1 MFAVDA
7 KDLTKTFRSG
17 WLGRR
22 RKEAL
27 RGASLQVPS
36 GAIFGLLGPNGA
48 GKTTLLSILAT
59 LLLPDSGTA
68 TILGHDVVREAG
80 AIRRRLNMASGNA
93 SFVWSLR
100 PPEVLIFYGGLYGLW
115 GRRLR
120 MKVDQL
126 IVQCELGPYAKTEYN
141 ALSTG
146 IKQRLAMAKAL
157 LNDPEVLFLDEP
169 TLGLDPDVSIRL
181 RAQIAALRRE
191 RGTTIILTTHY
202 MREAEELCDQIAFIK
217 DGRILAQGT
226 ADELKRQIRIGD
238 VIALRLDPFLALD
251 AKMTAFI
258 LVGTVALSTVQVC
271 QLDVA
276 YAVLFDI
283 WSKSM
288 KHQFLTPIGIRHL
301 AIGSWIVGVA
311 RGVTVFLLMAMIGT
325 WAFRFDFVG
334 AGPGS
339 LALFLIGCFLCSL
352 IIGLLVCSLVLLFGT
367 RAETSAWAAVN
378 FVVML
383 SGIYYPISVLPGW
396 AQGVAAG
403 IPLTYF
409 LDAFRQGYGF
419 EPHFAHAWL
428 KCFALTG
435 RHLVLAHRCLASA
448 ITRSR
453 RTGLLLKL
461 SE

>member
-68 TILGHDVVREAG
+68 TILGHDIVREAG

-100 PPEVLIFYGGLYGLW
+100 PPEVLTFYGGLYGLW

-120 MKVDQL
+120 SRVDEL
-126 IVQCELGPYAKTEYN
+126 IEQCELGPHAKTEYN

-146 IKQRLAMAKAL
+146 LKQRLALAKAL

-238 VIALRLDPFLALD
+238 VIALRLDPVAPQGLAGLPGVLQSHARGEFMEYTVDALD
-251 AKMTAFI
+251 KRLPEI
-258 LVGTVALSTVQVC
+258 LRWL
-271 QLDVA
+271 
-276 YAVLFDI
+276 
-283 WSKSM
+283 
-288 KHQFLTPIGIRHL
+288 H
-301 AIGSWIVGVA
+301 
-311 RGVTVFLLMAMIGT
+311 
-325 WAFRFDFVG
+325 
-334 AGPGS
+334 
-339 LALFLIGCFLCSL
+339 
-352 IIGLLVCSLVLLFGT
+352 
-367 RAETSAWAAVN
+367 E
-378 FVVML
+378 
-383 SGIYYPISVLPGW
+383 
-396 AQGVAAG
+396 QGV
-403 IPLTYF
+403 LVR
-409 LDAFRQGYGF
+409 DCQVR
-419 EPHFAHAWL
+419 EPELEEVF
-428 KCFALTG
+428 
-435 RHLVLAHRCLASA
+435 VELAR
-448 ITRSR
+448 
-453 RTGLLLKL
+453 
-461 SE
+461 